1 MHLVAFAVRSLF
13 VERTLDTKAQ
23 DSHPSLKAS
32 PRTVRQ
38 SEFSREMEPVG
49 CAYTV
54 VVLQLLS
61 HVRLFETPWTAACQA
76 SLSFTISLRLL
87 KPMSVRPS
95 NHFTSVSFFSPCLL
109 SFLASGSFPMSQLF
123 ALVGQSIGASAS
135 ASDLPMN
142 I

>member
-13 VERTLDTKAQ
+13 VERTLDMKAQ

-38 SEFSREMEPVG
+38 SEFSREMEPIG
-49 CAYTV
+49 CAYS

-135 ASDLPMN
+135 ASDLPTN